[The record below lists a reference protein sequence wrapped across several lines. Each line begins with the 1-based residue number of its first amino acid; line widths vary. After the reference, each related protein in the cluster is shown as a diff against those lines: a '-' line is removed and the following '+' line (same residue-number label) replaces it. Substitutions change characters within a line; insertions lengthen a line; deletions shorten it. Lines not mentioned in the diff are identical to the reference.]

1 MNFVKGTLLG
11 MIAGT
16 CIGYMGN
23 DTIFKIMKKGEKEFK
38 KIKRKISM

>member
-16 CIGYMGN
+16 CLGYFGN
-23 DTIFKIMKKGEKEFK
+23 DMIFQAMRKGEKEFK
-38 KIKRKISM
+38 KLKKKISM